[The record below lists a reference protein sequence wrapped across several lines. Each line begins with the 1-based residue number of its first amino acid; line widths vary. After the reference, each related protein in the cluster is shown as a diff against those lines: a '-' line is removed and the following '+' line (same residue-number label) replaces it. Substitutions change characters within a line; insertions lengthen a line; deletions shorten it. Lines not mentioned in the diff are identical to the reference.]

1 MRYFKKIKE
10 NKKRVEGLENEKNAL
25 QRTILEMSAQ
35 ISTLN
40 IKVEFLKEKNKRL
53 NWTITN
59 GKGY

>member
-10 NKKRVEGLENEKNAL
+10 NQKRVEMLENEKNAL
-25 QRTILEMSAQ
+25 QITILEMSALL
-35 ISTLN
+35 STTN
-40 IKVEFLKEKNKRL
+40 IKVEFLKKENKRL